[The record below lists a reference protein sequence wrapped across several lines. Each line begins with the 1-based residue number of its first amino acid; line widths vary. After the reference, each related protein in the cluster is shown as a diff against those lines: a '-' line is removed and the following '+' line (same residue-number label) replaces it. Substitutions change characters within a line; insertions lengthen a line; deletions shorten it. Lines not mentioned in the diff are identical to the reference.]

1 MTDFLISLLGRRF
14 WLLGYGFFA
23 FGFLL
28 PGDWS
33 MLKPL
38 VPVLLGG
45 ILFFSFLRL
54 PLTEIRQALAQRRRW
69 IVAGW
74 LAGLKLLAIPVLV
87 WMALQY
93 VAPFW
98 AAGVLLVACM
108 PAGLSSIALTDL
120 QRGDRPLAL
129 MLVVLTSLLAPLTVP
144 GLMSGLAHAD
154 ADWDLVA
161 ERAIY
166 ICALLVIPF
175 IAAHLCRAAF
185 PRAVVRHH
193 AQWGMS
199 AIACSMVL
207 VGVSI
212 LAVRGSWTGASV
224 GMLATALGLTVAA
237 SLLTLAVMA
246 LIAPRLARAEV
257 VAFGCGA
264 IYVNNGLAVAFAT
277 RFYPGEAA
285 MVLPAIMIQ
294 IPMLGL
300 TALLGRHSAKA

>member
-14 WLLGYGFFA
+14 WLLGYA
-23 FGFLL
+23 FLAVGFLL
-28 PGDWS
+28 PGEWS

-45 ILFFSFLRL
+45 ILFFSFMRL
-54 PLTEIRQALAQRRRW
+54 PFTEIHQALTQRRRW
-69 IVAGW
+69 VVASW

-93 VAPFW
+93 VAPAW
-98 AAGVLLVACM
+98 AAGLLLVACM

-120 QRGDRPLAL
+120 QRGDRALAL
-129 MLVVLTSLLAPLTVP
+129 LLVVLTSLLAPLTVP
-144 GLMSGLAHAD
+144 GLMTVLAHAD
-154 ADWDLVA
+154 PDWRLVA

-166 ICALLVIPF
+166 ICALLLIPF
-175 IAAHLCRAAF
+175 TAAQACRATL
-185 PRAVVRHH
+185 PRVVARYH

-207 VGVSI
+207 VAVSI
-212 LAVRGSWTGASV
+212 LAVRGSWAGATV
-224 GMLATALGLTVAA
+224 GMLATALGLTIGA
-237 SLLTLAVMA
+237 SLLTVAVMT
-246 LIAPRLARAEV
+246 LVAPRLARAEV

-277 RFYPGEAA
+277 RFYPGDPY